1 MADKKVTQ
9 LTALT
14 APANTDLILVIDD
27 PAGSPISKKMTLEDL
42 FGKTS
47 GLSVTT
53 ITLSVSAI
61 NITST
66 GDTTLAANNFT
77 IDSTTN
83 ITLTRGTVI
92 NEDGADSDTR
102 IESDNQANMFFVD
115 ASADAIGIMTN
126 APTEALDINSDAI
139 RVRTAQ
145 TPASSNNTAV
155 GWGVGTITWDASYL
169 YVAVDS
175 STIKRVALSTF

>member
-14 APANTDLILVIDD
+14 APANTDLLLVIDD
-27 PAGSPISKKMTLEDL
+27 PAGSPISKKITIEDL

-47 GLSVTT
+47 
-53 ITLSVSAI
+53 TLSVSAI

-115 ASADAIGIMTN
+115 ASADAIGIMTST
-126 APTEALDINSDAI
+126 PTEALDINSDAI
-139 RVRTAQ
+139 RIRTAQ
-145 TPASSNNTAV
+145 TPASGNNTAV
-155 GWGVGTITWDASYL
+155 GWGVGTIAWDADYL
-169 YVAVDS
+169 YLAAN
-175 STIKRVALSTF
+175 STNIVRVAFSAF

>member
-14 APANTDLILVIDD
+14 APANTDLLLVIDD
-27 PAGSPISKKMTLEDL
+27 PAGSPISKKITIEDL

-53 ITLSVSAI
+53 INL
-61 NITST
+61 TST
-66 GDTTLAANNFT
+66 ADTTLAANNFT
-77 IDSTTN
+77 IDATTN

-115 ASADAIGIMTN
+115 ASADAIGVMTN
-126 APTEALDINSDAI
+126 APTEAVDINSDAI
-139 RVRTAQ
+139 RIRTAQ
-145 TPASSNNTAV
+145 TPASGNNTAV
-155 GWGVGTITWDASYL
+155 GWGVGTIAWDANYL
-169 YVAVDS
+169 YVAANTTNIV
-175 STIKRVALSTF
+175 RVALSAF

>member
-14 APANTDLILVIDD
+14 APANTDLLLVIDD
-27 PAGSPISKKMTLEDL
+27 PAGSPISKKITIEDL

-53 ITLSVSAI
+53 INL
-61 NITST
+61 TST

-83 ITLTRGTVI
+83 ITLTRGVVI

-102 IESDNQANMFFVD
+102 IETDNQANMFFVD

-155 GWGVGTITWDASYL
+155 GWGVGTIAWDASYL
-169 YVAVDS
+169 YVAVDA

>member
-14 APANTDLILVIDD
+14 APANTDLLLVIDD
-27 PAGSPISKKMTLEDL
+27 PAGSPISKKITIEDL

-53 ITLSVSAI
+53 INL
-61 NITST
+61 TST
-66 GDTTLAANNFT
+66 ADTTLAANNFT

-115 ASADAIGIMTN
+115 ASADKIGVMTN
-126 APTEALDINSDAI
+126 APTEAVDINSDAI
-139 RVRTAQ
+139 RIRTSQ

-155 GWGVGTITWDASYL
+155 GWGTGTIAWDANYI
-169 YVAVDS
+169 YVAANTTHIV
-175 STIKRVALSTF
+175 RAALSTF

>member
-14 APANTDLILVIDD
+14 APANTDLLLVIDD
-27 PAGSPISKKMTLEDL
+27 PAGSPISKKITIEDL

-53 ITLSVSAI
+53 INL
-61 NITST
+61 TST
-66 GDTTLAANNFT
+66 GDTTLAANNLT

-83 ITLTRGTVI
+83 ITLTRGAVI

-102 IESDNQANMFFVD
+102 IESDNQADMFFVD
-115 ASADAIGIMTN
+115 ASADKIGVMTN

-139 RVRTAQ
+139 RIRTAQ
-145 TPASSNNTAV
+145 TPASGNNTAV
-155 GWGVGTITWDASYL
+155 GWGVGTIAWDANYL
-169 YVAVDS
+169 YVAANTTNIV
-175 STIKRVALSTF
+175 RVALSAF

>member
-14 APANTDLILVIDD
+14 APANTDLLLVIDD
-27 PAGSPISKKMTLEDL
+27 PVGSPISKKITIEDL

-53 ITLSVSAI
+53 INL
-61 NITST
+61 TST

-77 IDSTTN
+77 IDATTN
-83 ITLTRGTVI
+83 ITLTRGAVI

-139 RVRTAQ
+139 RIRTSQ

-155 GWGVGTITWDASYL
+155 GWGAGTIAWDANYI
-169 YVAVDS
+169 YVAANTTHIV
-175 STIKRVALSTF
+175 RAALSTF

>member
-1 MADKKVTQ
+1 MADKKITQ

-14 APANTDLILVIDD
+14 APANTDLLLVVDD
-27 PAGSPISKKMTLEDL
+27 PAGSPISKKITIEDL

-53 ITLSVSAI
+53 INL
-61 NITST
+61 TST

-77 IDSTTN
+77 IDATTN

-145 TPASSNNTAV
+145 TPASSNNSAV
-155 GWGVGTITWDASYL
+155 GWGAGTIAWDANYI
-169 YVAVDS
+169 YVAANTTHIVRA
-175 STIKRVALSTF
+175 TLSAF

>member
-1 MADKKVTQ
+1 MADKKITQ

-14 APANTDLILVIDD
+14 APANTDLLLVVDD
-27 PAGSPISKKMTLEDL
+27 PAGSPISKKITIEDL

-53 ITLSVSAI
+53 INL
-61 NITST
+61 TST

-77 IDSTTN
+77 IDATTN

-145 TPASSNNTAV
+145 TPASSNNSAV
-155 GWGVGTITWDASYL
+155 GWGAGTIAWDANYI
-169 YVAVDS
+169 YVAANTTHIV
-175 STIKRVALSTF
+175 RAALSAF

>member
-1 MADKKVTQ
+1 MADKKITQ

-14 APANTDLILVIDD
+14 APANTDLLLVVDD
-27 PAGSPISKKMTLEDL
+27 PAGSPISKKITIEDL

-53 ITLSVSAI
+53 INL
-61 NITST
+61 TST

-77 IDSTTN
+77 IDATTN

-102 IESDNQANMFFVD
+102 IESDAQTNMFFVD
-115 ASADAIGIMTN
+115 ASADKIGIMTS

-139 RVRTAQ
+139 RIRTSQ
-145 TPASSNNTAV
+145 TPASSNNTV
-155 GWGVGTITWDASYL
+155 EGWGAGTISWDANYI
-169 YVAVDS
+169 YVAANTTHIV
-175 STIKRVALSTF
+175 RAALSAF

>member
-14 APANTDLILVIDD
+14 APANTDLLLIIDD
-27 PAGSPISKKMTLEDL
+27 PAGSPISKKITVEDL
-42 FGKTS
+42 FSKTS
-47 GLSVTT
+47 
-53 ITLSVSAI
+53 TLSVSAI

>member
-14 APANTDLILVIDD
+14 APANTDLLLVIDD
-27 PAGSPISKKMTLEDL
+27 PAGSPISKKITIEDL

-47 GLSVTT
+47 
-53 ITLSVSAI
+53 TLSVSAI

-115 ASADAIGIMTN
+115 ASADAIGIMTST
-126 APTEALDINSDAI
+126 PTEALDINSDAI

>member
-14 APANTDLILVIDD
+14 APANTDLLLIIDD
-27 PAGSPISKKMTLEDL
+27 PAGSPISKKITVEDL

-47 GLSVTT
+47 
-53 ITLSVSAI
+53 TLSVSAI

-83 ITLTRGTVI
+83 ITLTRGAVI

-139 RVRTAQ
+139 RIRTAQ
-145 TPASSNNTAV
+145 TPASGNNTAV
-155 GWGVGTITWDASYL
+155 GWGVGTIAWDANYL
-169 YVAVDS
+169 YLAAN
-175 STIKRVALSTF
+175 STNIVRVAFSAF

>member
-14 APANTDLILVIDD
+14 APANTDLLLVIDD
-27 PAGSPISKKMTLEDL
+27 PAGSPISKKITIEDL

-47 GLSVTT
+47 
-53 ITLSVSAI
+53 TLSVSAI

>member
-1 MADKKVTQ
+1 MADKKITQ

-27 PAGSPISKKMTLEDL
+27 PAGSPISKKITIEDL

-53 ITLSVSAI
+53 INL
-61 NITST
+61 TST

-77 IDSTTN
+77 IDATTN

-102 IESDNQANMFFVD
+102 IESDAQTNMLFVD
-115 ASADAIGIMTN
+115 ASADKIGIMTN

-139 RVRTAQ
+139 RIRTSQ
-145 TPASSNNTAV
+145 TPSSSNNTV
-155 GWGVGTITWDASYL
+155 EGWGAGTISWDASYI
-169 YVAVDS
+169 YVAANTTHIV
-175 STIKRVALSTF
+175 RAALSTF

>member
-14 APANTDLILVIDD
+14 APANTDLLLIIDD
-27 PAGSPISKKMTLEDL
+27 PAGSPVSKKITVEDL

-53 ITLSVSAI
+53 VNL
-61 NITST
+61 TST
-66 GDTTLAANNFT
+66 GDTSLTANNFT
-77 IDSTTN
+77 LTTAN
-83 ITLTRGTVI
+83 NVTITKGVSI
-92 NEDGADSDTR
+92 NSSGADSDTK
-102 IESDNQANMFFVD
+102 IASDNQTNMFYVD
-115 ASADAIGIMTN
+115 ASEDKIGIMTN

-145 TPASSNNTAV
+145 TPASGNNTAV
-155 GWGVGTITWDASYL
+155 GWGVGTISWDANYL
-169 YVAVDS
+169 YIAAN
-175 STIKRVALSTF
+175 STNIVRVALTAF

>member
-27 PAGSPISKKMTLEDL
+27 PAGSPISKKMTIEDL

-53 ITLSVSAI
+53 INL
-61 NITST
+61 TST

-77 IDSTTN
+77 IDATTN

-115 ASADAIGIMTN
+115 ASADKIGVMTN
-126 APTEALDINSDAI
+126 APTEAVDINSDAI
-139 RVRTAQ
+139 RIRTSQ

-155 GWGVGTITWDASYL
+155 GWGTGTIAWDANYI
-169 YVAVDS
+169 YVAANTTHIV
-175 STIKRVALSTF
+175 RAALSTF